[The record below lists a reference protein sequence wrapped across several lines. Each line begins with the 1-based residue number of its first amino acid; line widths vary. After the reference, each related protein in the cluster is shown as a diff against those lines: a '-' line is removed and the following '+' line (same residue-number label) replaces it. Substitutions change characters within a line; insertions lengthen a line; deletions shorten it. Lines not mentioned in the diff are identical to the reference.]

1 MIHYLFSYKK
11 AYKHLIDID
20 LTVQTNGDKKLSF
33 QIPAWRPGRYELG
46 DFAKNI
52 QKWNAFD
59 ENGNELP
66 FQKTTKDCW
75 KVECHNAS
83 SVTITYNYYANE
95 LDAGSTYLDEN
106 QLYVNPV
113 NCCMYVVGREN
124 SACQLEL
131 EIPSGYKIACG
142 MKMNDDGYLLANS
155 FDQLAES
162 PFIASNSLLH
172 DEYIVDGI
180 TYHLWIQGK
189 YKPDFEKVKA
199 DFIGFTKAQVECF
212 KSLPVDDYHFLFQI
226 TPYASYH
233 GVEHTNS
240 TVILMGDKEDVFKT
254 KYDNILGICS
264 HELYH
269 TWNIKA
275 IRPKEML
282 PYDYTKENYSK
293 LGYVAEGVTTYMGD
307 LMLKRGHVFNWE
319 QFIKTQN
326 ENLKRHYEND
336 GRHNL
341 SVADS
346 AFDTW
351 LDGYSLGVPNRKT
364 SIYADGALNMLMIDL
379 FIIKHSESKHSLNDV
394 MTELYEDYR
403 NSGYTEDDFQQLCV
417 KYGGLKVS
425 EVFNNHIYG
434 TEEYTKTLTEA
445 LSYVGFELVKTKNPS
460 LSAHKFGFISIVQN
474 GKHIIKKIQNTCEAE
489 SNGIAVDDEILT
501 VNGTVVNDSK
511 LNDII
516 KDTDEVVT
524 LEIKKRFETIKVK
537 LASGDFYPI
546 YTLKMLD
553 KASDEQLIL
562 RKVWAK

>member
-11 AYKHLIDID
+11 AYNHLINID
-20 LTVQTNGDKKLSF
+20 LTVPTNGDKELCF
-33 QIPAWRPGRYELG
+33 QLPAWRPGRYELG

-75 KVECHNAS
+75 KVECHNTS

-124 SACQLEL
+124 SACHLEL
-131 EIPSGYKIACG
+131 EIPSDYKIACG
-142 MKMNDDGYLLANS
+142 MKMNDDGYLFANS

-162 PFIASNSLLH
+162 PFFASNSLLH

-189 YKPDFEKVKA
+189 CKPNFEKVKA
-199 DFIGFTKAQVECF
+199 DFIGFTKAQVDCF

-336 GRHNL
+336 GRHNQ

-351 LDGYSLGVPNRKT
+351 LDGYSLGIPNRKT

-379 FIIKHSESKHSLNDV
+379 FIIKYSEGKHSLNDV

-403 NSGYTEDDFQQLCV
+403 NSGYTEDDFQQICV

-425 EVFNNHIYG
+425 EVFNNHVYG

-445 LSYVGFELVKTKNPS
+445 LSYVGFELVKTNNSS

-489 SNGIAVDDEILT
+489 SKGIAVNDEILT
-501 VNGTVVNDSK
+501 VNGTSVNDSK

-516 KDTDEVVT
+516 KDTDEIVT
-524 LEIKKRFETIKVK
+524 LEIKKRFEIINVK
-537 LASGDFYPI
+537 LAGGDFYPI
-546 YTLKMLD
+546 YTLKMMD
-553 KASDEQLIL
+553 KASNEQLIL

>member
-20 LTVQTNGDKKLSF
+20 LTVPTNGDKELCF
-33 QIPAWRPGRYELG
+33 QLPAWRPGRYELG

-75 KVECHNAS
+75 KVECHNTS
-83 SVTITYNYYANE
+83 SVTVTYNYYANE

-131 EIPSGYKIACG
+131 EIPSDYKIACG
-142 MKMNDDGYLLANS
+142 MKMNGDGYLLANS

-172 DEYIVDGI
+172 NEYIVDGI

-189 YKPDFEKVKA
+189 CKPDFEKVKA
-199 DFIGFTKAQVECF
+199 DFIGFTKAQVDCF

-226 TPYASYH
+226 TPYTSYH

-275 IRPKEML
+275 IRPKEMF

-351 LDGYSLGVPNRKT
+351 LDGYSLGIPNRKT

-379 FIIKHSESKHSLNDV
+379 FIIKHSDGKHSLNDV
-394 MTELYEDYR
+394 MTELYENYR

-445 LSYVGFELVKTKNPS
+445 LSYVGFDLVKTKNPS

-489 SNGIAVDDEILT
+489 SNGIAVDDEILS
-501 VNGTVVNDSK
+501 VNETAVNDSK
-511 LNDII
+511 LNEII

-537 LASGDFYPI
+537 LDSGDFYPI
-546 YTLKMLD
+546 FTLKMMD

>member
-1 MIHYLFSYKK
+1 
-11 AYKHLIDID
+11 
-20 LTVQTNGDKKLSF
+20 
-33 QIPAWRPGRYELG
+33 
-46 DFAKNI
+46 
-52 QKWNAFD
+52 
-59 ENGNELP
+59 
-66 FQKTTKDCW
+66 
-75 KVECHNAS
+75 
-83 SVTITYNYYANE
+83 
-95 LDAGSTYLDEN
+95 
-106 QLYVNPV
+106 
-113 NCCMYVVGREN
+113 
-124 SACQLEL
+124 
-131 EIPSGYKIACG
+131 
-142 MKMNDDGYLLANS
+142 
-155 FDQLAES
+155 
-162 PFIASNSLLH
+162 
-172 DEYIVDGI
+172 
-180 TYHLWIQGK
+180 
-189 YKPDFEKVKA
+189 
-199 DFIGFTKAQVECF
+199 
-212 KSLPVDDYHFLFQI
+212 
-226 TPYASYH
+226 
-233 GVEHTNS
+233 
-240 TVILMGDKEDVFKT
+240 
-254 KYDNILGICS
+254 
-264 HELYH
+264 
-269 TWNIKA
+269 
-275 IRPKEML
+275 
-282 PYDYTKENYSK
+282 
-293 LGYVAEGVTTYMGD
+293 MGD

>member
-20 LTVQTNGDKKLSF
+20 LTVPTNGDKELCF
-33 QIPAWRPGRYELG
+33 QLPAWRPGRYELG

-75 KVECHNAS
+75 KVECNNTS

-131 EIPSGYKIACG
+131 EIPSDYKIACG
-142 MKMNDDGYLLANS
+142 MKMNGDGYLFANS

-172 DEYIVDGI
+172 NEYIVDGI

-189 YKPDFEKVKA
+189 CKPDFEKVKA

-351 LDGYSLGVPNRKT
+351 LDGYSLGIPNRKT

-553 KASDEQLIL
+553 NASDEQLIL

>member
-20 LTVQTNGDKKLSF
+20 LTVPTNGDKELCF
-33 QIPAWRPGRYELG
+33 QLPAWRPGRYELG

-75 KVECHNAS
+75 KVECHNTS
-83 SVTITYNYYANE
+83 SVTVTYNYYANE

-131 EIPSGYKIACG
+131 EIPSDYKIACG
-142 MKMNDDGYLLANS
+142 MKMNGDGYLLANS

-172 DEYIVDGI
+172 NEYIVDGI

-189 YKPDFEKVKA
+189 CKPDFEKVKA
-199 DFIGFTKAQVECF
+199 DFIGFTKAQVDCF

-226 TPYASYH
+226 TPYTSYH

-275 IRPKEML
+275 IRPKEMF

-351 LDGYSLGVPNRKT
+351 LDGYSLGIPNRKT

-379 FIIKHSESKHSLNDV
+379 FIIKHSDGKHSLNDV
-394 MTELYEDYR
+394 MTELYENYR

-434 TEEYTKTLTEA
+434 TEEYTKTLIEA
-445 LSYVGFELVKTKNPS
+445 LSYVGFDLVKTKNPS

-489 SNGIAVDDEILT
+489 SNGIAVDDEILS
-501 VNGTVVNDSK
+501 VNETAVNDSK
-511 LNDII
+511 LNEII

-537 LASGDFYPI
+537 LDSGDFYPI
-546 YTLKMLD
+546 FTLKMMD

>member
-1 MIHYLFSYKK
+1 MTHYLFSYKK

-20 LTVQTNGDKKLSF
+20 LTVQTNGDKELCF
-33 QIPAWRPGRYELG
+33 QLPAWRPGRYELG

-66 FQKTTKDCW
+66 FHKTTKDCW
-75 KVECHNAS
+75 EVECHNAS

-131 EIPSGYKIACG
+131 EIPSDYKIACG
-142 MKMNDDGYLLANS
+142 MKTNDDGYLLANS

-172 DEYIVDGI
+172 DEYIFDGI

-189 YKPDFEKVKA
+189 CKPDFEKVKA

-307 LMLKRGHVFNWE
+307 LMLKRGHVFNWK

-351 LDGYSLGVPNRKT
+351 LDGYSLGIPNRKT

-379 FIIKHSESKHSLNDV
+379 FIIKHSEGKHSLNDV

-445 LSYVGFELVKTKNPS
+445 LSFVGFDLVKTKNPS

-474 GKHIIKKIQNTCEAE
+474 GKHIIKKIQNTCVAE
-489 SNGIAVDDEILT
+489 SNGIAVDDEILS
-501 VNGTVVNDSK
+501 VNGTAVNDSK

-537 LASGDFYPI
+537 LDSGDFYPI

-553 KASDEQLIL
+553 QASDEQLIL

>member
-11 AYKHLIDID
+11 AYKHLIDIN
-20 LTVQTNGDKKLSF
+20 LNVTTNGQKNLRF
-33 QIPAWRPGRYELG
+33 QLPAWRPGRYELA
-46 DFAKNI
+46 DFSKNI

-66 FQKTTKDCW
+66 FQKITKDCW
-75 KVECHNAS
+75 EVECENAS
-83 SVTITYNYYANE
+83 EVTVTYNYYANI
-95 LDAGSTYLDEN
+95 LDAGSSYLDEQ

-113 NCCMYVVGREN
+113 NCCMYVIGREN
-124 SACQLEL
+124 TPCKVEL
-131 EIPSGYKIACG
+131 DIPSDYEIACG
-142 MKMNDDGYLLANS
+142 MKADDKGVLSANN

-162 PFIASNSLLH
+162 PFIASNSLIH
-172 DEYIVDGI
+172 DCYELNGV
-180 TYHLWIQGK
+180 TYHLWIQGECN
-189 YKPDFEKVKA
+189 PDFKKIKT
-199 DFIGFTKAQVECF
+199 DFIAFTKAQVECF
-212 KSLPVDDYHFLFQI
+212 KTLPVEEYHFLFQI
-226 TPYASYH
+226 TPYLSYH

-240 TVILMGDKEDVFKT
+240 TVILMGDDKGVFES

-307 LMLKRGHVFNWE
+307 LMLKRGQVFNWE

-351 LDGYSLGVPNRKT
+351 LDGYSLGIPNRKT
-364 SIYADGALNMLMIDL
+364 SIYADGALCMLMIDL
-379 FIIKHSESKHSLNDV
+379 FIIEHSNGKHSLNEV
-394 MTELYEDYR
+394 MRELYENYLE
-403 NSGYTEDDFQQLCV
+403 SGYTEDDFQQLCV
-417 KYGGLKVS
+417 NYGGLKVS
-425 EVFNNHIYG
+425 EVFNNHVYG
-434 TEEYTKTLTEA
+434 TEDYTPTLEDA

-460 LSAHKFGFISIVQN
+460 LSAQKFGFISIVQN
-474 GKHIIKKIQNTCEAE
+474 GKHIIKKIQNTCEAD
-489 SNGIAVDDEILT
+489 SKGIAVDDEIISINGKTLT
-501 VNGTVVNDSK
+501 DSK
-511 LNDII
+511 INEFI
-516 KDTDEVVT
+516 KEEDESIT
-524 LEIKKRFETIKVK
+524 LEIKKRFGTVSVELK
-537 LASGDFYPI
+537 SGEFYPI
-546 YTLKMLD
+546 YCLKISENTTE
-553 KASDEQLIL
+553 KQLIL